1 MRPASVNEQE
11 SLLEFP
17 CRFPIKIM
25 GKERADFQEHVVGL
39 ISSHVGDIAKTD
51 VTVRLSRKGN
61 FLALTVTISAE
72 SREQLD
78 DVYRSLTASER
89 VLFVL

>member
-1 MRPASVNEQE
+1 VHEEQ

-25 GKERADFQEHVVGL
+25 GRECPDFQDYVVDV
-39 ISSHVGDIAKTD
+39 ISSHVGEISTTDIAAK
-51 VTVRLSRKGN
+51 LSSKGN
-61 FLALTVTISAE
+61 FLSITVTISAQ

-78 DVYRSLTASER
+78 NVYRALTASDR

>member
-1 MRPASVNEQE
+1 VNEQE

-25 GKERADFQEHVVGL
+25 GKERPDFQDYIVGM
-39 ISSHVGDIAKTD
+39 ISSHVGGISTTD
-51 VTVRLSRKGN
+51 VVAKLSSKGN
-61 FLALTVTISAE
+61 FLSLTITISAE

-78 DVYRSLTASER
+78 NIYRSLTDSDR

>member
-1 MRPASVNEQE
+1 MNEQE

-25 GKERADFQEHVVGL
+25 GKDLPDFQDHVVGL
-39 ISSHVGDIAKTD
+39 ISSHVGEIVPTDITL
-51 VTVRLSRKGN
+51 RISSKGN

-78 DVYRSLTASER
+78 NVYRSLTASKR
-89 VLFVL
+89 ILFVL

>member
-1 MRPASVNEQE
+1 MNEYE

-25 GKERADFQEHVVGL
+25 GKDGPDFQDHVVSL
-39 ISSHVGDIAKTD
+39 ISSHVGKIATTDI
-51 VTVRLSRKGN
+51 VLRLSSKGN
-61 FLALTVTISAE
+61 FLALTVTISAK

-78 DVYRSLTASER
+78 NVYRSLTASNR